1 MNTLWMI
8 PKFQTLR
15 KGNIFFFNFSGPKNL
30 QKTFIFRGRNKDKE
44 SGVVRGI
51 DFQFVS
57 NIINFDFPK
66 SINSYIHR
74 AGRTAR
80 GNNEGTALSFVSIK
94 ERPIF
99 EEVENHLKSC
109 FDDSSDQ
116 PIIR

>member
-1 MNTLWMI
+1 MFN
-8 PKFQTLR
+8 KF
-15 KGNIFFFNFSGPKNL
+15 KGLAFFYF
-30 QKTFIFRGRNKDKE
+30 FRGRNKDKE

-94 ERPIF
+94 ERPLL

-109 FDDSSDQ
+109 FDDTSDQ
-116 PIIR
+116 AIIRQVDENLDCMKF